1 MLNTPAF
8 GDVTWAWVF
17 AFAQFIMTWALCMIY
32 SKKAESFDEIS
43 QKILQDMQK
52 GRAELEYDCV
62 CTIFNYCSWYTRH
75 NLFCIEKT
83 KNASEFY
90 TAGGLTGW
98 QNGLA
103 IAGDYMSAA
112 SFLGIAGAIALTGF
126 DGFFYSI
133 GF

>member
-1 MLNTPAF
+1 
-8 GDVTWAWVF
+8 
-17 AFAQFIMTWALCMIY
+17 MTWALCMIY

-43 QKILQDMQK
+43 QNSTKYAK
-52 GRAELEYDCV
+52 GRAELEYDGI
-62 CTIFNYCSWYTRH
+62 CTIFNYCPWYARH

-83 KNASEFY
+83 KMRVSFIQLEGIN
-90 TAGGLTGW
+90 W
-98 QNGLA
+98 LA
-103 IAGDYMSAA
+103 KWSTIAGDYMSAA